1 MVRRTREMAKRIETT
16 LQNYLGTQDYLSGD
30 AIARRYVREFLR
42 GIFEEFGFDEH
53 ETPAIE
59 LGSILT
65 GKYGEEADKAIFLFS
80 SGGDEIGLRFDLT
93 VPLARVV
100 GMRFIKDE
108 LPLPY
113 KRYQMAPVW
122 RADKPAVEQG
132 RFREFWQCDVDIVGS
147 KSMMADAEIIGLV
160 YTALRRLK
168 LSDFTIRLND
178 RKLLDAM
185 VGSLGVKD
193 RDEALEIY
201 RVIDKFDKL
210 GEIGVHQQLL
220 ERDLDVRKSRQYG
233 EVSYS
238 IVQAIESESE
248 RVYLS
253 VKKDDGEEII
263 GPLARDRDYGI
274 DYETGALDFR
284 EEIEDDVTPIVRVPF
299 LSRDRAERIMNLIG
313 IGGTNREK
321 LNKMREELAGQD
333 LIGIDE
339 LEGLLGYLESLG
351 IEERY
356 SRIDFSLARGLDYY
370 TGPIFE
376 TAVERP
382 KIGSITGGG
391 RFDHLIEQLGG
402 PDLPATG
409 TTFGLERLVA
419 VMRELEL
426 LPPTQT
432 TVQVLVTIFSPELA
446 NKSLEIVSRLR
457 EDGFNAEIY
466 LDTQAGLGKQ
476 LRYADRKGVPIV
488 LIPGPDELKEGKVAL
503 KQLGDSREAGKQQV
517 ISLDELSTVLQQIL
531 DRSSKLW

>member
-16 LQNYLGTQDYLSGD
+16 LQNYLGTQDFLFGD

-42 GIFEEFGFDEH
+42 EIFEEFGFDEH

-147 KSMMADAEIIGLV
+147 KSMMADAEIISLV
-160 YTALRRLK
+160 YTALQRLQ
-168 LSDFTIRLND
+168 LSDFTIRLNN

-193 RDEALEIY
+193 REQALEIY
-201 RVIDKFDKL
+201 RMIDKFDKM
-210 GEIGVHQQLL
+210 GEISVHQQLL
-220 ERDLDVRKSRQYG
+220 ERDLDVKKAKQYG
-233 EVSYS
+233 KVSYS
-238 IVQAIESESE
+238 LVQQIEPESE
-248 RVYLS
+248 RVYLADQ
-253 VKKDDGEEII
+253 KGDGEEII
-263 GPLARDRDYGI
+263 GSLKREIDYRL
-274 DYETGALDFR
+274 DYETGRLEFGKKIG
-284 EEIEDDVTPIVRVPF
+284 EGVEPVVRVPF
-299 LSRDRAERIMNLIG
+299 LPKDTADRIMRLIKVE
-313 IGGTNREK
+313 GTNEEK
-321 LNKMREELAGQD
+321 LKKMRVELTGQD

-339 LEGLLGYLESLG
+339 LEELLGHLRGLG

-356 SRIDFSLARGLDYY
+356 SKIDFSLARGLDYY

-419 VMRELEL
+419 VMRELGL

-446 NKSLEIVSRLR
+446 DKSLEIVSRLR
-457 EDGFNAEIY
+457 EAGFNAEVY
-466 LDTQAGLGKQ
+466 LDTQASLGKQ
-476 LRYADRKGVPIV
+476 LRYADRKRVPIV
-488 LIPGPDELKEGKVAL
+488 LIPGPDELKEGRVAL
-503 KQLGDSREAGKQQV
+503 KQLGRSREEGKQQV
-517 ISLDELSTVLQQIL
+517 VSLDELTTVLQQML
-531 DRSSKLW
+531 EKSSKS